1 MKFIS
6 TLFLFAMLSLTGLSQ
21 KKANLSYNLE
31 LNKVYRTKS
40 TVVQNTTQTVMGNE
54 QSVQTNNI
62 MVLSLK
68 PLKKTEEEMI
78 TEIRFDTIITL
89 ISQPQMEINSSN
101 PGNLNSDNPADIMN
115 TIMHRMSNSAF
126 LVRMNTSGQVLGF
139 MNLDPVVTEI
149 LQGTDTL
156 QGQTASFIMQRVGTM
171 LEEKSLRSMI
181 EMQTYYLPGKE
192 MKKDE
197 AWEVGYNVSGG
208 GIEMSQKADLKLVSL
223 EKNSNLIGGELLI
236 KPLPGT
242 MDMNGV
248 KITSDVSG
256 LGKTEMEIDPL
267 TCWIIKGNSQQQL
280 KGELTVNAQGNTFN
294 IPIEINTDSELT
306 ALDVKE
312 E

>member
-1 MKFIS
+1 MKLIS
-6 TLFLFAMLSLTGLSQ
+6 TLILLVFLSLPGISQ
-21 KKANLSYNLE
+21 KADLSYSLE

-54 QSVQTNNI
+54 QSMQTNNV

-68 PLKKTEEEMI
+68 PLKKTGEEMI
-78 TEIRFDTIITL
+78 AEIRFDTIITI

-101 PGNLNSDNPADIMN
+101 PGDLNSDNPADIMN

-126 LVRMNTSGQVLGF
+126 LARMNNSGQVLGF
-139 MNLDPVVTEI
+139 MNLEPVVEES

-156 QGQTASFIMQRVGTM
+156 QGQTASFIMQRVGTL

-192 MKKDE
+192 VRKDE
-197 AWEVGYNVSGG
+197 AWEVSYNVSGG
-208 GIEMSQKADLKLVSL
+208 GIEMAQKVDLKLENL
-223 EKNSNLIGGELLI
+223 DKNSNLITGNLLI
-236 KPLPGT
+236 KSLPGT
-242 MDMNGV
+242 MDMNGA

-256 LGKTEMEIDPL
+256 LGKTEMKIDPV

-280 KGELTVNAQGNTFN
+280 KGELTVSAQGNTFN
-294 IPIEINTDSELT
+294 IPIEINTDTELT
-306 ALDVKE
+306 ALDVTEK
-312 E
+312 

>member
-1 MKFIS
+1 MKLIS
-6 TLFLFAMLSLTGLSQ
+6 TLILLVFLSMPGISQ
-21 KKANLSYNLE
+21 KADLSYNLE

-40 TVVQNTTQTVMGNE
+40 TVVQNTTQSVMGNE
-54 QSVQTNNI
+54 QSVQTNNV

-68 PLKKTEEEMI
+68 PLKKTGEEMI

-126 LVRMNTSGQVLGF
+126 LARMNTSGQVLGF
-139 MNLDPVVTEI
+139 MNLEPVVEEI

-156 QGQTASFIMQRVGTM
+156 QGQMASAIMQRVGTI

-192 MKKDE
+192 VRKDE
-197 AWEVGYNVSGG
+197 AWEVSYNVSGG
-208 GIEMSQKADLKLVSL
+208 GIEMAQKVDLKLENL
-223 EKNSNLIGGELLI
+223 DKNSNLISGDLLI
-236 KPLPGT
+236 KSLPGT
-242 MDMNGV
+242 MDMNGA

-256 LGKTEMEIDPL
+256 LGKTEMKIDPV

-280 KGELTVNAQGNTFN
+280 KGELTVSAQGNTFN
-294 IPIEINTDSELT
+294 IPIEINTDSEII
-306 ALDVKE
+306 ALDVTE
-312 E
+312 